1 MSVLDMVKSKVK
13 EYTDPN
19 GPGADMLNSAKKK
32 VKDYTAPD
40 GPGAEKLS
48 SAKTAT
54 AHGLDGAGKFVD
66 EKTNG
71 KYSDTIHSGVGKAKG
86 FLGDKPKDESAGSPE
101 GQGPGDKPAGPERR
115 VDPTRSG
122 GPASTRPGG
131 PDPSSDGSSPPH
143 P

>member
-40 GPGAEKLS
+40 GPGAEKLN
-48 SAKTAT
+48 SAKTAVS
-54 AHGLDGAGKFVD
+54 HGLDGAGKFVD

-71 KYSDTIHSGVGKAKG
+71 KYSDTIHNGVGKARQ
-86 FLGDKPKDESAGSPE
+86 FLGDKPKDESAHSPDAGADAPQDE
-101 GQGPGDKPAGPERR
+101 PAAQQDAEN
-115 VDPTRSG
+115 
-122 GPASTRPGG
+122 STRPSG
-131 PDPSSDGSSPPH
+131 PDPGSDGSSPPH

>member
-48 SAKTAT
+48 SAKTAVS
-54 AHGLDGAGKFVD
+54 HGLDGAGKFVD

-86 FLGDKPKDESAGSPE
+86 FLGDKQKDE
-101 GQGPGDKPAGPERR
+101 PAGPPEARA
-115 VDPTRSG
+115 PEA
-122 GPASTRPGG
+122 PAPDETSTAPESREDSTPPGG
-131 PDPSSDGSSPPH
+131 PEPRSDGSSPPH

>member
-32 VKDYTAPD
+32 VKEYTAPD
-40 GPGAEKLS
+40 GPGAEKLN
-48 SAKTAT
+48 SAKTAV

-71 KYSDTIHSGVGKAKG
+71 KYSDTIHTGVGKAKG
-86 FLGDKPKDESAGSPE
+86 FLGDKPKDEPAGSPE
-101 GQGPGDKPAGPERR
+101 AQTPDEGSADRQAPESRTQ
-115 VDPTRSG
+115 D
-122 GPASTRPGG
+122 
-131 PDPSSDGSSPPH
+131 
-143 P
+143 